1 MENLHPLLDT
11 EINIVM
17 ENKEKAE
24 VLNAFIASI
33 FNSKTS
39 CSQGTQP
46 PELEEVAG
54 EQNEGAIIQGK
65 KVSNLLYH
73 LHTHRCRALMGST
86 AQHQEKWWKRSP
98 NHFQAFTRDPS

>member
-11 EINIVM
+11 EVNIVM

-33 FNSKTS
+33 FNNKTR
-39 CSQGTQP
+39 CSQGIQP

-54 EQNEGAIIQGK
+54 EQNEGAVIQGK

-73 LHTHRCRALMGST
+73 LDTHRSRALMGST
-86 AQHQEKWWKRSP
+86 ARHQEK
-98 NHFQAFTRDPS
+98 